1 MKYQVK
7 VNLTL
12 PNGELVQAGDESNL
26 KGVSSSRI
34 KILLENNK
42 IELIKEKEAI
52 KKERSRKWQEQN

>member
-12 PNGELVQAGDESNL
+12 PNGELVQVGDESNL

-42 IELIKEKEAI
+42 IELIKEKEVI
-52 KKERSRKWQEQN
+52 KEER